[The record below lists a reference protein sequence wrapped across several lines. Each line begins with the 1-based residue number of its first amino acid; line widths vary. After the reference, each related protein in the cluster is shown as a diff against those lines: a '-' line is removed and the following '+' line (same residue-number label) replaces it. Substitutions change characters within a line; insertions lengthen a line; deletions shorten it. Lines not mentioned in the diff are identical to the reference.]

1 MKKEHISFPLCERR
15 RIFLAQAR
23 NYVSFLLRFRCG
35 EHVGDRGK
43 RASMSMALTD
53 LTLDSN

>member
-23 NYVSFLLRFRCG
+23 NYISFLLSFRCG
-35 EHVGDRGK
+35 EHLGDGGK
-43 RASMSMALTD
+43 GLQ
-53 LTLDSN
+53 